1 MKHAQFIE
9 KVAERANVSLG
20 QAESLTQAT
29 LQTLAERISGGEAR
43 DLAAQLPKQLQPFL
57 IKNEEDAERFG
68 LDEFIRR
75 VALRAGVEREL
86 ADTGARAVMQTLHG
100 AVSRGEFEDVMAQLP
115 REFQELVPMAVRR
128 T

>member
-57 IKNEEDAERFG
+57 IKDREEAEAFG
-68 LDEFIRR
+68 LDEFVRR
-75 VALRAGVEREL
+75 VALRAGVDREL
-86 ADTGARAVMQTLHG
+86 AGTGARAVMQTLHG

-128 T
+128 S